1 MNERGHIMR
10 VDVSLAPGEI
20 TAGDA
25 AQAVVVVIDVLRAT
39 STIVVALANGC
50 EEIIATESIEEAI
63 NIASGYTRADYVL
76 GGERRGLAV
85 DGFDLGNSPA
95 EYEPARVSGKKL
107 IFTTTNG
114 TRAIKAYGNAYAIYA
129 ASFLNADAVFREL
142 AHDHSDRDIVLA
154 CAGQDSRF
162 CLEDALCA
170 GLLAARLR
178 DQMGASLS
186 DSANAAADLFSMY
199 ESSIHGALASSNHG
213 SYLIG
218 LGYGQDVEFCSRRSE
233 IDIVPKV
240 YDRRVIRRAP
250 AEQEE

>member
-1 MNERGHIMR
+1 MNERGHRMR

-20 TAGDA
+20 SAGEA

-39 STIVVALANGC
+39 STVVVALDNGC

-63 NIASGYTRADYVL
+63 NIASGYTKADYVL

-95 EYEPARVSGKKL
+95 EYVPSKVAGKKL

-129 ASFLNADAVFREL
+129 ASFLNADAVFRAL
-142 AHDHSDRDIVLA
+142 ARNHADRDVILV

-162 CLEDALCA
+162 CMEDALCA
-170 GLLAARLR
+170 GLLARRLR
-178 DQMGASLS
+178 DELGASLS
-186 DSANAAADLFSMY
+186 DSANAAADLFGIH
-199 ESSIHGALASSNHG
+199 ENSIHGALAASSHG

-233 IDIVPKV
+233 IDVVPKV

-250 AEQEE
+250 VEPEE